1 MEKKIKLKPVFVKT
15 KNVRNFEVMMDSL
28 MQADEG
34 ALGLVNSPAGRGKTR
49 TSQWFA
55 THNDCIYL
63 RIATIWRTSEL
74 GFLAALCR
82 ELGISTPPR
91 DKVRCFIAV
100 VDQLI
105 NNFKPVFLDEFEKLP
120 PKPFLDIVRDLSDLG
135 ATPFVLIGENELK
148 SLMIQNERVW
158 SRTFQRLAFS
168 PVAVSDIIVFAKEAA
183 GMNIAPDVATI
194 LHGGASKGDFRL
206 IKRDLIEL
214 TKITTAKGVT
224 DPDADMAKMAVRA
237 GLRGS

>member
-1 MEKKIKLKPVFVKT
+1 MEKRIQLKPVFVKT

-34 ALGLVNSPAGRGKTR
+34 CLGMVHGQAGRGKTR

-55 THNDCIYL
+55 ANNDCIYL

-82 ELGISTPPR
+82 ELGILSPPR

-100 VDQLI
+100 VDQLN
-105 NNFKPVFLDEFEKLP
+105 NNFKPIFLDEIEKLP
-120 PKPFLDIVRDLSDLG
+120 RTFLDIIRDLSDLG
-135 ATPFVLIGENELK
+135 ATPFILIGENELK

-158 SRTFQRLAFS
+158 SRTFQQLEFS
-168 PVAVSDIIVFAKEAA
+168 PVAISDIIVFAKEAA
-183 GMNIAPDVATI
+183 GMNLTPDVATI
-194 LHGGASKGDFRL
+194 LHTGSSKGDFRL
-206 IKRDLIEL
+206 VKRDLIEL
-214 TKITTAKGVT
+214 IKITAAKGAT
-224 DPDADMAKMAVRA
+224 DPDADMAKMAIRA
-237 GLRGS
+237 GLRGK